1 MRPILKMIGRAAL
14 YCITTDRFKSEYFS
28 LRYTLP
34 LTKETAQETSL
45 LPAVLSRG
53 TERHPTKLL
62 INRHLDELYSTTV
75 SVRNQRIGD
84 MHSIGLCADLLGS
97 RFVGGKNGILP
108 DVIEAM
114 ADLLY
119 RPATQNGALRAD
131 FVESEKKHLIDGIR
145 AAINNPRSYAA
156 GKCRRLLCAGEPFA
170 LSLSGSEDTVKD
182 ITAATLTARHQA
194 LLHRAIPTFFY
205 VGATAPDE
213 VAAMIAASFPTFAD
227 STAPYTA
234 VVKRGEGDPV
244 CGEEEMPLCQGKL
257 SLGFRTDVSLG
268 HRLAPATILL
278 NEIYG
283 GSPASKLFLNVRER
297 RSLCYHCS
305 SGSDLYK
312 GVLFAHAGMTPENR
326 RVTEEAML
334 EEFYALS
341 RGEISDTELNAARRS
356 LDHSYRQALDNPAAL
371 ASFYGSRALIGNSD
385 TVDSFRAAVGAVT
398 KADVVEAAAHLR
410 HGATFFLKGTLE
422 GEEVEE

>member
-1 MRPILKMIGRAAL
+1 MRPILKMVGGAAL

-28 LRYTLP
+28 LRYILP
-34 LTKETAQETSL
+34 LSKDTAQQVTL
-45 LPAVLSRG
+45 LPTVLSRG

-97 RFVGGKNGILP
+97 RFVEGKNGILP

-119 RPATQNGALRAD
+119 RPVMQDGLLRAD

-182 ITAATLTARHQA
+182 ITAATLTAHHQA
-194 LLHRAIPTFFY
+194 LLEATPTFFY
-205 VGATAPDE
+205 VGATDPDE
-213 VAAMIAASFPTFAD
+213 VAAMLAAAFPSFAKPTV
-227 STAPYTA
+227 PYTA
-234 VVKRGEGDPV
+234 VVKRGEGEPV

-257 SLGFRTDVSLG
+257 ALGFRTDVSLG
-268 HRLAPATILL
+268 HPLAPATILL

-341 RGEISDTELNAARRS
+341 RGEISDVELEAARRS

-371 ASFYGSRALIGNSD
+371 ADFYGSRALIGNTD

-398 KADVVEAAAHLR
+398 KSDVIEAAAHLR
-410 HGATFFLKGTLE
+410 HGATFFLKGTLD
-422 GEEVEE
+422 GEEAEE